1 MSCRCSNKAIQGKET
16 MKVNNIKC
24 SFQSSKP
31 IFDGELKRNKKFK
44 SRFGNTSLTIYAHS
58 PLLINLTGL
67 KTIEEIQSVRKYI
80 ELVFD
85 VKCSDVRIDNIF
97 YSHKDCCKIDMN
109 ALYYH
114 LRDKFKD
121 KYVIDYNVELFPGLY
136 MKSKVRGL
144 PTIIF
149 FRTGSYTIMGS
160 KSIEILIKYKTFVI
174 NILELFAK

>member
-1 MSCRCSNKAIQGKET
+1 MR
-16 MKVNNIKC
+16 VNNIKC
-24 SFQSSKP
+24 SLITNCSILEEKLLNNEKYKTCLGKATL
-31 IFDGELKRNKKFK
+31 I
-44 SRFGNTSLTIYAHS
+44 IYGHS

-67 KTIEEIQSVRKYI
+67 QSMKEVETTRKYI
-80 ELVFD
+80 EVVYN
-85 VKCSDVRIDNIF
+85 VKCSELRVDNIF

-114 LRDKFKD
+114 LRDKHKD

-136 MKSKVRGL
+136 MKSKVKGL

>member
-1 MSCRCSNKAIQGKET
+1 

-24 SFQSSKP
+24 SLQSSKP
-31 IFDGELKRNKKFK
+31 IFDGELKRNQKFK

-67 KTIEEIQSVRKYI
+67 KSIEEIHSVRKYI
-80 ELVFD
+80 EVVFD

-114 LRDKFKD
+114 LRDKHKEN
-121 KYVIDYNVELFPGLY
+121 YVIDYNVELFPGLY
-136 MKSKVRGL
+136 MKSKIKDL
-144 PTIIF
+144 PTLIL
-149 FRTGSYTIMGS
+149 FRTGSYTIMGC
-160 KSIEILIKYKTFVI
+160 KSIDMVIRYKTFI
-174 NILELFAK
+174 YNLFKLFSK